1 MYLKHP
7 LILAGLETSLDKDTT
22 YQGRGVGI
30 RKTSKE
36 NEDTSEN
43 NEQKHRIVWE

>member
-7 LILAGLETSLDKDTT
+7 LILAVLETSLDKDTT

-30 RKTSKE
+30 RNISKE
-36 NEDTSEN
+36 YEDSKIIK
-43 NEQKHRIVWE
+43 QKNIE